1 MKKQIKN
8 TLRLIHI
15 IFSQFFVFQNMLKE
29 YISFNKLKK
38 INKNKL
44 NVELKE
50 NDLFFIEKTWISF
63 HDEIVKDTN
72 NLSYLFFNKPSLI
85 KTMTANSFFGEYKPF
100 LEKSLESFNYKEIKK
115 LIKEN
120 SIGGPRILLNS
131 IFTTDFK
138 FTSVTRVVHIYQLS
152 KIHNIFKNQNINNPK
167 TIIEWGGGYGG
178 LCNVFYKHYGFDGST
193 YVIIDIPVSIKIQYY
208 YLATIYGSENINIFE
223 DNNQIQHGKINLV
236 RLSELQNFNS
246 KCDIFISSWAISES
260 NKNSQ
265 DFVLNKN
272 FYDSSYTILFH
283 QEKSKT
289 HPYAE
294 YLSEIMKDKYE
305 VIDSDNV
312 PVFENQHYLI
322 TKNKN

>member
-8 TLRLIHI
+8 TLRLIHV
-15 IFSQFFVFQNMLKE
+15 IFSQFLIFQNTLKE

-38 INKNKL
+38 INKNKF

-72 NLSYLFFNKPSLI
+72 NLSYLFFNKSSLI
-85 KTMTANSFFGEYKPF
+85 KTMTADSFFGEYKPF

-115 LIKEN
+115 LLKEN

-131 IFTTDFK
+131 IFTTNFK
-138 FTSVTRVVHIYQLS
+138 FSSVTRAVHIYQLS
-152 KIHNIFKNQNINNPK
+152 KIQNIFKNENLKNPK

-178 LCNVFYKHYGFDGST
+178 LCNVFYKHYGFDEST
-193 YVIIDIPVSIKIQYY
+193 YIIIDIPVSIKIQYY

-223 DNNQIQHGKINLV
+223 DNNQIQSGKINLV
-236 RLSELQNFNS
+236 RLSELENLNC

-265 DFVLNKN
+265 DFVLKKY
-272 FYDSSYTILFH
+272 FYDALYTILFH

-312 PVFENQHYLI
+312 PVFNNQHYLI